1 MNGLTRLVVS
11 TSVAAALISVDSPVA
26 GDLQVSGA
34 SGVPAAAF
42 AQQSAAPARTAL
54 RGATVIDVVAGTAV
68 PDAVIVIEGDKITA
82 FGGGTTSIPEGAARV
97 DLSGKFIIPGL
108 FDSHVHYQPFL
119 GELYLNF
126 GVTSAMALGGR
137 PAVGEAYWKDS
148 HLADFRAPR
157 LYGTGRMNLGT
168 LINASM
174 TRDEVRAA
182 VQGWLKG
189 EPDMAVMPQFS
200 PANRQMWA
208 WAAEAVHEA
217 GLFTFGHSD
226 LAAESVRVGHDG
238 VEHIWGFAQALMTP
252 QELENY
258 QRGEYLHW
266 GLFLK
271 DVPRMEQMIRD
282 AVQRGVYLNP
292 TMGYELG
299 SQSALARKHEDLMYD
314 LFRNSALMAYYPEN
328 LADGSLLKF
337 RAIRNFSVRH
347 ENLVPLEKLSP
358 AEIDS
363 FREAYRLSG
372 AFVERWVQAGG
383 KIMGGT
389 DDPFPGATG
398 FNQHMEMAMLVEVG
412 LTPMQALRAMT
423 IWGAEVMTARRKMPT
438 RPPVGFIGP
447 GTFADIVVLGA
458 NPLDNIDNT
467 RAIERVM
474 KGGRFVRL
482 GYSVDYIRPQ
492 APIRAIPS
500 TPEPEISGITPNAVA
515 EASPAFDMDVEGVGF
530 ISDSVVRVD
539 GVSVPTTFVNIRT
552 LRARIPASVVARALP
567 NRFNEPGPFQLNG
580 VYGDRTVKITV
591 FNRPPDGGTSNSVS
605 LRVQATWLRGTGGR

>member
-1 MNGLTRLVVS
+1 MNSPKHLIAS
-11 TSVAAALISVDSPVA
+11 TLVA
-26 GDLQVSGA
+26 GAVFSSVVLS
-34 SGVPAAAF
+34 
-42 AQQSAAPARTAL
+42 QQAPAVTRTAL
-54 RGATVIDVVAGTAV
+54 RGATVIDVVAGTSV
-68 PDAVIVIEGDKITA
+68 PDAVVVIEGDKITA
-82 FGGGTTSIPEGAARV
+82 FGGRTTPIPAGAAVV
-97 DLSGKFIIPGL
+97 DVSGKFIIPGL

-119 GELYLNF
+119 GELFLNF

-137 PAVGEAYWKDS
+137 AAVGEAYWKNS
-148 HLADFRAPR
+148 QSPDFRAPR
-157 LYGTGRMNLGT
+157 LFGTGRANLGT

-174 TRDEVRAA
+174 TRDQVRAG
-182 VQGWLKG
+182 VQEWLKG
-189 EPDMAVMPQFS
+189 EPDLANLPQFS
-200 PANRQMWA
+200 SNNKQMWE
-208 WAAEAVHEA
+208 WAVGAVHEA
-217 GLFTFGHSD
+217 GLFAFGHSD
-226 LAAESVRVGHDG
+226 LAPESIRAGHDG

-258 QRGEYLHW
+258 QKGEYLHW

-271 DVPRMEQMIRD
+271 DAPRMEQMIRE

-299 SQSALARKHEDLMYD
+299 SQSSLARTHENLMYD
-314 LFRNSALMAYYPEN
+314 LFRDGALMAYYPEN

-337 RAIRNFSVRH
+337 RAIRNFSIRH
-347 ENLVPLEKLSP
+347 ENLVPLAKLSP
-358 AEIDS
+358 DEIKAFGD
-363 FREAYRLSG
+363 AYRLAG
-372 AFVERWVQAGG
+372 EFVKRWVQAGG
-383 KIMGGT
+383 KVMGGT

-412 LTPMQALRAMT
+412 LTPMQALKAMT
-423 IWGAEVMTARRKMPT
+423 IWGAEVMTARRKLPT
-438 RPPVGFIGP
+438 APPVGFIGP
-447 GTFADIVVLGA
+447 GAFADIVVLAA

-467 RAIERVM
+467 RKIERVM

-482 GYSVDYIRPQ
+482 GFTADYTKPQ
-492 APIRAIPS
+492 VAIRAIPS

-515 EASPAFDMDVEGVGF
+515 EGSPDFEMTVEGVGF

-539 GVSVPTTFVNIRT
+539 GVSVETRFVNIRT
-552 LRARIPASVVARALP
+552 LKARIPASVVARALP

-605 LRVQATWLRGTGGR
+605 LRVQAKWLRSETR

>member
-1 MNGLTRLVVS
+1 MNNATRLVVA
-11 TSVAAALISVDSPVA
+11 TVAAVVI
-26 GDLQVSGA
+26 VS
-34 SGVPAAAF
+34 AAARS
-42 AQQSAAPARTAL
+42 QQVPAPARTAL
-54 RGATVIDVVAGTAV
+54 TGATVIDVVAGTAV
-68 PDAVIVIEGDKITA
+68 PNGVIVIEDDKITA
-82 FGGGTTSIPEGAARV
+82 FGGSATPIPAGATRV
-97 DLSGKFIIPGL
+97 DLSGKFVIPGL

-126 GVTSAMALGGR
+126 GVTSVMALGARG
-137 PAVGEAYWKDS
+137 PVGGDKYWTDS
-148 HLADFRAPR
+148 QSPEFRAPR
-157 LYGTGRMNLGT
+157 LFGTGRLPLAGF
-168 LINASM
+168 INPAM
-174 TRDEVRAA
+174 TRDQVRAG
-182 VQGWLKG
+182 VQQWLKG

-200 PANRQMWA
+200 PANSQMWA

-217 GLFTFGHSD
+217 GFFTFGHTD
-226 LAAESVRVGHDG
+226 MAPDSVKVGHDG

-252 QELENY
+252 QELEKY

-271 DVPRMEQMIRD
+271 DMPRIDQMIRE

-299 SQSALARKHEDLMYD
+299 SQSSLARKHENLMYD
-314 LFRNSALMAYYPEN
+314 LFRDGALMAYYPEN

-337 RAIRNFSVRH
+337 RSIRNFSVRH
-347 ENLVPLEKLSP
+347 ENLVPLEKLSK
-358 AEIDS
+358 AEIES
-363 FREAYRLSG
+363 FNEAYRLSG
-372 AFVERWVQAGG
+372 AFIKRWVQLGG

-423 IWGAEVMTARRKMPT
+423 IWGAEVMTARRKAPAQPT
-438 RPPVGFIGP
+438 VGLIAP
-447 GTFADIVVLGA
+447 GAFADVVVLNG
-458 NPLDNIDNT
+458 NPLDTIDNT

-482 GYSVDYIRPQ
+482 GYTAGYTRPQ
-492 APIRAIPS
+492 GPIRAIPS

-515 EASPAFDMDVEGVGF
+515 EGSPEFEMTVEGVGF
-530 ISDSVVRVD
+530 ISDSIVRVD
-539 GVSVPTTFVNIRT
+539 GVSVPTTFVDIRT
-552 LRARIPASVVARALP
+552 LKARIPADVVARALP

-591 FNRPPDGGTSNSVS
+591 FNRPPDGGTSNNVS
-605 LRVQATWLRGTGGR
+605 LRVQAKWLRGVTVDSGR

>member
-1 MNGLTRLVVS
+1 M
-11 TSVAAALISVDSPVA
+11 
-26 GDLQVSGA
+26 Q
-34 SGVPAAAF
+34 
-42 AQQSAAPARTAL
+42 
-54 RGATVIDVVAGTAV
+54 
-68 PDAVIVIEGDKITA
+68 E
-82 FGGGTTSIPEGAARV
+82 
-97 DLSGKFIIPGL
+97 
-108 FDSHVHYQPFL
+108 
-119 GELYLNF
+119 
-126 GVTSAMALGGR
+126 
-137 PAVGEAYWKDS
+137 
-148 HLADFRAPR
+148 
-157 LYGTGRMNLGT
+157 
-168 LINASM
+168 
-174 TRDEVRAA
+174 
-182 VQGWLKG
+182 WLKG

-200 PANRQMWA
+200 PANGQMWT
-208 WAAEAVHEA
+208 WAAEAVHDA
-217 GLFTFGHSD
+217 GLFTFGHTD
-226 LAAESVRVGHDG
+226 MAPDSVKVGHDG

-258 QRGEYLHW
+258 QKGEYLHW

-271 DVPRMEQMIRD
+271 DGPRMEQMVRE

-299 SQSALARKHEDLMYD
+299 SQSSLARKHENLIYD
-314 LFRNSALMAYYPEN
+314 LFRDGTLMAYYPEN

-358 AEIDS
+358 AEVAS
-363 FREAYRLSG
+363 FNEAYRLSG
-372 AFVERWVQAGG
+372 AFVKRWVQLGG

-423 IWGAEVMTARRKMPT
+423 IWGAEVMTARRKTPT
-438 RPPVGFIGP
+438 PLTVGVIAP
-447 GTFADIVVLGA
+447 GAYADVVVLRA

-474 KGGRFVRL
+474 KGGRFIRL
-482 GYSVDYIRPQ
+482 GYTADYTRPQ
-492 APIRAIPS
+492 GEISAIPS

-515 EASPAFDMDVEGVGF
+515 EGDPTFEMTVEGVGF

-552 LRARIPASVVARALP
+552 LEARIPASAVARALP

-605 LRVQATWLRGTGGR
+605 LRVQAKWLRGSSGAARQVQ

>member
-1 MNGLTRLVVS
+1 MRNARRAFLRALGPGKLGPCVVLTAAVCGTVVFS
-11 TSVAAALISVDSPVA
+11 QQA
-26 GDLQVSGA
+26 
-34 SGVPAAAF
+34 PAAG
-42 AQQSAAPARTAL
+42 RTAL
-54 RGATVIDVVAGTAV
+54 TGATVIDVVAGTTV
-68 PDAVIVIEGDKITA
+68 PSAVIVIDGDKITA
-82 FGGGTTSIPEGAARV
+82 FGGSATAIPDGAARV
-97 DLSGKFIIPGL
+97 DLSGKFVIPGL

-119 GELYLNF
+119 GELFLNF
-126 GVTSAMALGGR
+126 GVTSAMAFGGR
-137 PAVGEAYWKDS
+137 GVVGDAYWKES
-148 HLADFRAPR
+148 HAPEFRAPR
-157 LYGTGRMNLGT
+157 LFGTGRTNLGAF
-168 LINASM
+168 INPAM
-174 TRDEVRAA
+174 TRDQVRAA
-182 VQGWLKG
+182 VQEWLKG

-200 PANRQMWA
+200 PANKQMWE

-217 GLFTFGHSD
+217 GLFTFGHTD
-226 LAAESVRVGHDG
+226 LAPDSIRAGHDG
-238 VEHIWGFAQALMTP
+238 IEHIWGFAQALMTP

-258 QRGEYLHW
+258 QKGEYLHW

-271 DVPRMEQMIRD
+271 DGPRMEAMIRE

-299 SQSALARKHEDLMYD
+299 SQSSLARKHENLMYD
-314 LFRNSALMAYYPEN
+314 LYRNSALMAYYPEN

-347 ENLVPLEKLSP
+347 ENLVPLEKLSS
-358 AEIDS
+358 AEIAAFS
-363 FREAYRLSG
+363 EAYRLSG
-372 AFVERWVQAGG
+372 AFVKRWVQAGG

-412 LTPMQALRAMT
+412 LTPMQALKAMT
-423 IWGAEVMTARRKMPT
+423 IWGAEVMTARRKVPAQPT
-438 RPPVGFIGP
+438 VGVIAP
-447 GTFADIVVLGA
+447 GAFADLVVLGA
-458 NPLDNIDNT
+458 NPLDDIDNT

-482 GYSVDYIRPQ
+482 GYTANYTRPQ

-515 EASPAFDMDVEGVGF
+515 EGSPAFDMTVEGVGF

-552 LRARIPASVVARALP
+552 LKASIPSSVVARALP

-605 LRVQATWLRGTGGR
+605 LRVQAKWLR

>member
-1 MNGLTRLVVS
+1 MRNVTRAFLRAVGPGTLGSYVLT
-11 TSVAAALISVDSPVA
+11 AAACGTVVFSQQA
-26 GDLQVSGA
+26 
-34 SGVPAAAF
+34 PAAD
-42 AQQSAAPARTAL
+42 RTAL
-54 RGATVIDVVAGTAV
+54 TGATVIDVVAGTAV
-68 PDAVIVIEGDKITA
+68 PDAVIVIDGDRIAA
-82 FGGGTTSIPEGAARV
+82 FGGRTTPIPDGATRV
-97 DLSGKFIIPGL
+97 DLSGKFVIPGL

-119 GELYLNF
+119 GELFLNF
-126 GVTSAMALGGR
+126 GVTSAMAFGGR
-137 PAVGEAYWKDS
+137 GVVGDAYWKES
-148 HLADFRAPR
+148 QSPQFRAPR
-157 LYGTGRMNLGT
+157 LFGTGRTNLGAV
-168 LINASM
+168 INPSM
-174 TRDEVRAA
+174 TRDQVRAA
-182 VQGWLKG
+182 VLEWLKG

-200 PANRQMWA
+200 PANRQMWE

-217 GLFTFGHSD
+217 GLFTFGHTD
-226 LAAESVRVGHDG
+226 LAPESVRAGHDG
-238 VEHIWGFAQALMTP
+238 IEHIWGFAQALMTP

-258 QRGEYLHW
+258 QKGEYLHW

-271 DVPRMEQMIRD
+271 DGPRMEEMIRE

-299 SQSALARKHEDLMYD
+299 SQSSLARKHENLMYD
-314 LFRNSALMAYYPEN
+314 LYRNSALMAYYPEN

-347 ENLVPLEKLSP
+347 ENLVPLEKLSS
-358 AEIDS
+358 AEITA
-363 FREAYRLSG
+363 FNEAYRLAG
-372 AFVERWVQAGG
+372 AFVKRWVQAGG

-423 IWGAEVMTARRKMPT
+423 IWGAEVMTARRKVPAQ
-438 RPPVGFIGP
+438 PVVGVIAP
-447 GTFADIVVLGA
+447 GAFADLVVLGA
-458 NPLDNIDNT
+458 NPLDDIDNT

-474 KGGRFVRL
+474 KGGRFIRL
-482 GYSVDYIRPQ
+482 GYTANYTRPQ

-515 EASPAFDMDVEGVGF
+515 EGSPAFEMTVEGVGF

-552 LRARIPASVVARALP
+552 LKASIPSSVVARALP

-605 LRVQATWLRGTGGR
+605 LRVQAKWLH

>member
-1 MNGLTRLVVS
+1 MR
-11 TSVAAALISVDSPVA
+11 SVMRTLLRAFGPGTLGPCVLAAAACGTVVLSQQA
-26 GDLQVSGA
+26 
-34 SGVPAAAF
+34 PAAG
-42 AQQSAAPARTAL
+42 RTAL
-54 RGATVIDVVAGTAV
+54 TGATIVDVVAGTTV
-68 PDAVIVIEGDKITA
+68 PNGVIVVEGDRISA
-82 FGGGTTSIPEGAARV
+82 FGGSTTPIPAGAARV
-97 DLSGKFIIPGL
+97 DLSGKFVIPGL

-119 GELYLNF
+119 GELFLNF

-137 PAVGEAYWKDS
+137 AAVGEAYWKDS
-148 HLADFRAPR
+148 HAADFRAPR
-157 LYGTGRMNLGT
+157 LFGTGRTNLGT
-168 LINASM
+168 LINAAM
-174 TRDEVRAA
+174 TREQVRAA
-182 VQGWLKG
+182 VQEWLKG
-189 EPDMAVMPQFS
+189 QPDMAVMPQFS
-200 PANRQMWA
+200 PANSQMWT

-217 GLFTFGHSD
+217 GLFAFGHTD
-226 LAAESVRVGHDG
+226 LAPESIRVGHDG

-258 QRGEYLHW
+258 QRGQYLHW

-282 AVQRGVYLNP
+282 AVRRGVYLNP

-299 SQSALARKHEDLMYD
+299 SQSSLARRHEDLMYD

-347 ENLVPLEKLSP
+347 ENLVPLSQLAP
-358 AEIDS
+358 DEIQAFSD
-363 FREAYRLSG
+363 AYRLAG
-372 AFVERWVQAGG
+372 AFVKRWVQAGG

-423 IWGAEVMTARRKMPT
+423 IWGAEVMTARRKAPT
-438 RPPVGFIGP
+438 QPPVGFIGA
-447 GTFADIVVLGA
+447 GAFADIVVLGA

-467 RAIERVM
+467 RTIERVM
-474 KGGRFVRL
+474 KGGRFIRL
-482 GYSVDYIRPQ
+482 GYTADYTKPQ

-515 EASPAFDMDVEGVGF
+515 EGSPAFEMTVEGVGF

-539 GVSVPTTFVNIRT
+539 GVSVPTTSVNIRT
-552 LRARIPASVVARALP
+552 LKASVPSSVVARALP

-605 LRVQATWLRGTGGR
+605 LRVQAKWLRE

>member
-1 MNGLTRLVVS
+1 MNSLKRLIVATVVV
-11 TSVAAALISVDSPVA
+11 TAAF
-26 GDLQVSGA
+26 
-34 SGVPAAAF
+34 SGVVLS
-42 AQQSAAPARTAL
+42 QQAPAVNRTAL
-54 RGATVIDVVAGTAV
+54 TGATVIDVVAGTTV
-68 PDAVIVIEGDKITA
+68 PDAVVVIEGDKITA
-82 FGGGTTSIPEGAARV
+82 FGGKTTPIPPGATLV

-119 GELYLNF
+119 GELFLNF
-126 GVTSAMALGGR
+126 GVTSVMALGGR
-137 PAVGEAYWKDS
+137 PAVGEAYWKNS
-148 HLADFRAPR
+148 QSPDFRAPR
-157 LYGTGRMNLGT
+157 LFGTGRTNLGT
-168 LINASM
+168 LVNASM
-174 TRDEVRAA
+174 TRDQVRAG
-182 VQGWLKG
+182 VQEWVKG
-189 EPDMAVMPQFS
+189 EPDLANLPQFS
-200 PANRQMWA
+200 SSNTQMWE
-208 WAAEAVHEA
+208 WTAEAVHEA
-217 GLFTFGHSD
+217 GLFVFGHTD
-226 LAAESVRVGHDG
+226 LAPDSIRIGHDG
-238 VEHIWGFAQALMTP
+238 IEHIWGFAQALMTP

-271 DVPRMEQMIRD
+271 DAPRMEQMIRE

-299 SQSALARKHEDLMYD
+299 SQSPLARRHEDLMYD
-314 LFRNSALMAYYPEN
+314 LFRNGALMAYYPEN

-347 ENLVPLEKLSP
+347 ENLVPLAKLS
-358 AEIDS
+358 ADEIKAFSD
-363 FREAYRLSG
+363 AYRWSG
-372 AFVERWVQAGG
+372 EFIKRWVQAGG

-423 IWGAEVMTARRKMPT
+423 IWGAEVMTARRKVPAK
-438 RPPVGFIGP
+438 PAVGFIGP
-447 GTFADIVVLGA
+447 GAFADIVVLGA

-467 RAIERVM
+467 RKIERVM

-482 GYSVDYIRPQ
+482 GYTADYTKPA
-492 APIRAIPS
+492 APVRAIPS
-500 TPEPEISGITPNAVA
+500 TPEPEISAITPNAVA
-515 EASPAFDMDVEGVGF
+515 EGSPEFEMTVDGVGF

-539 GVSVPTTFVNIRT
+539 GVSVPTRFVNIRT
-552 LRARIPASVVARALP
+552 VKASIPASVVARALP

-605 LRVQATWLRGTGGR
+605 LRVQAKWLRSESR

>member
-1 MNGLTRLVVS
+1 MSNVRHPVLLAVLA
-11 TSVAAALISVDSPVA
+11 AAALGTVVLSRQA
-26 GDLQVSGA
+26 
-34 SGVPAAAF
+34 PAA
-42 AQQSAAPARTAL
+42 ARTAL
-54 RGATVIDVVAGTAV
+54 TGATVIDVVAGTAV
-68 PDAVIVIEGDKITA
+68 PNAVIVIEGDRIAA
-82 FGGGTTSIPEGAARV
+82 FGGTTTPIPEGAVRV
-97 DLSGKFIIPGL
+97 DVSGKFISPGL

-119 GELYLNF
+119 GELFLNF
-126 GVTSAMALGGR
+126 GVTSVMALGGR
-137 PAVGEAYWKDS
+137 PAVGEAYWKSS
-148 HLADFRAPR
+148 HSADVRAPR
-157 LYGTGRMNLGT
+157 LFGTGRTNLGT
-168 LINASM
+168 LIDASM
-174 TRDEVRAA
+174 TRDQVRAG
-182 VQGWLKG
+182 VQEWLKG
-189 EPDMAVMPQFS
+189 EPDMAVLPQFS
-200 PANRQMWA
+200 LNNQQMWA
-208 WAAEAVHEA
+208 WTVEAVHDA
-217 GLFTFGHSD
+217 GLFAFGHSD
-226 LAAESVRVGHDG
+226 LAPESIRAGHDG

-252 QELENY
+252 RELEGY
-258 QRGEYLHW
+258 QKGEYLHW
-266 GLFLK
+266 GSFLK
-271 DVPRMEQMIRD
+271 DVPRMEQMIGD

-299 SQSALARKHEDLMYD
+299 SQSGLARKHEDAMYD

-358 AEIDS
+358 AEIEE

-372 AFVERWVQAGG
+372 AFVKRWVQAGG
-383 KIMGGT
+383 KVMGGT

-412 LTPMQALRAMT
+412 LTPMQALRSMT
-423 IWGAEVMTARRKMPT
+423 IWGAEVMTARRKAPT
-438 RPPVGFIGP
+438 TPPVGFIGP
-447 GTFADIVVLGA
+447 GAFADIVVLGA
-458 NPLDNIDNT
+458 NPLDNIDNA
-467 RAIERVM
+467 RKIERVM

-482 GYSVDYIRPQ
+482 GYTADYIKPQ

-515 EASPAFDMDVEGVGF
+515 EGSPAFALTVEGVGF

-552 LRARIPASVVARALP
+552 LRAAIPSSVVARALP

-580 VYGDRTVKITV
+580 VYGDRTARITV

-605 LRVQATWLRGTGGR
+605 LRVQAKWLRGAAGAVP

>member
-1 MNGLTRLVVS
+1 MN
-11 TSVAAALISVDSPVA
+11 SVRPFSLLAALT
-26 GDLQVSGA
+26 
-34 SGVPAAAF
+34 AAAF
-42 AQQSAAPARTAL
+42 VTVVYSQQAPAAGRTAL
-54 RGATVIDVVAGTAV
+54 TGATVIDVVAGTTV
-68 PDAVIVIEGDKITA
+68 PNGVIVIEGDRITA
-82 FGGGTTSIPEGAARV
+82 FGGGTTPIPEGAARV

-137 PAVGEAYWKDS
+137 PAVGETYWKDS

-174 TRDEVRAA
+174 TRDQVRAG
-182 VQGWLKG
+182 VQEWLKG
-189 EPDMAVMPQFS
+189 EPDMANLPQFS
-200 PANRQMWA
+200 LNNKQMWE
-208 WAAEAVHEA
+208 WAVEAVHEA
-217 GLFTFGHSD
+217 GLFAFGHSD
-226 LAAESVRVGHDG
+226 LAPESIRAGHDG

-266 GLFLK
+266 GLFLR

-314 LFRNSALMAYYPEN
+314 LFRNGALMAYYPEN
-328 LADGSLLKF
+328 LASGSLLKF

-358 AEIDS
+358 GEIEE

-372 AFVERWVQAGG
+372 AFVKRWVQAGG
-383 KIMGGT
+383 KVMGGT

-423 IWGAEVMTARRKMPT
+423 IWGAEVMTARRKSPT
-438 RPPVGFIGP
+438 MPPVGFIGP
-447 GTFADIVVLGA
+447 GAFADIVVLGA
-458 NPLDNIDNT
+458 NPLDSIDHT
-467 RAIERVM
+467 RTIERVM

-482 GYSVDYIRPQ
+482 GYTVDYTKPQ

-515 EASPAFDMDVEGVGF
+515 EGSPAFEVTVEGVGF

-552 LRARIPASVVARALP
+552 LKAGIPSSVVARALP

-605 LRVQATWLRGTGGR
+605 LRVQAKWLHDAAGRDGPARQ

>member
-1 MNGLTRLVVS
+1 MRRMMRPFVILALALAAFGTVVS
-11 TSVAAALISVDSPVA
+11 S
-26 GDLQVSGA
+26 
-34 SGVPAAAF
+34 
-42 AQQSAAPARTAL
+42 QQARVVGRTAL
-54 RGATVIDVVAGTAV
+54 TGATVIDVVAGTAV
-68 PDAVIVIEGDKITA
+68 PNAVIVIEGDTIAA
-82 FGGGTTSIPEGAARV
+82 FGGPTTPIPADATRV
-97 DLSGKFIIPGL
+97 DLSGRFIIPGL

-119 GELYLNF
+119 GELFLNF
-126 GVTSAMALGGR
+126 GVTSAMALGAR
-137 PAVGEAYWKDS
+137 APIGERYWQDS
-148 HLADFRAPR
+148 RLPEFRAPR
-157 LYGTGRMNLGT
+157 LFGTGRVPLGG
-168 LINASM
+168 LINPTM
-174 TRDEVRAA
+174 TRDQVRAA
-182 VQGWLKG
+182 VQEWLKG

-200 PANRQMWA
+200 PANSQMWA
-208 WAAEAVHEA
+208 WAAEAVHDA
-217 GLFTFGHSD
+217 GLFAFGHTDMAPDSIK
-226 LAAESVRVGHDG
+226 VGHDG
-238 VEHIWGFAQALMTP
+238 IEHIWGFAQALMTP

-258 QRGEYLHW
+258 QKGDYLHW

-271 DVPRMEQMIRD
+271 DGPRMEQMIRE

-299 SQSALARKHEDLMYD
+299 SQSSLARTHENLMYD
-314 LFRNSALMAYYPEN
+314 LFRDGALMAYYPKN

-358 AEIDS
+358 AEMAS
-363 FREAYRLSG
+363 FTEAYRLSG
-372 AFVERWVQAGG
+372 AFVKRWVQLGG

-423 IWGAEVMTARRKMPT
+423 IWGAEVMTARRKVPT
-438 RPPVGFIGP
+438 PLSVGVIAP
-447 GTFADIVVLGA
+447 GAFADLVVLRA
-458 NPLDNIDNT
+458 NPLDNIGNT

-474 KGGRFVRL
+474 KGGQFVRL
-482 GYSVDYIRPQ
+482 GYTADYTRPQ
-492 APIRAIPS
+492 GEVRAIPS

-515 EASPAFDMDVEGVGF
+515 EGDPAFEMTVEGVGF

-539 GVSVPTTFVNIRT
+539 GVSAPTTFVNIRT
-552 LRARIPASVVARALP
+552 LKARIPASVVARALP

-580 VYGDRTVKITV
+580 VYGDRTVKVTV

-605 LRVQATWLRGTGGR
+605 LRVQARWLTP